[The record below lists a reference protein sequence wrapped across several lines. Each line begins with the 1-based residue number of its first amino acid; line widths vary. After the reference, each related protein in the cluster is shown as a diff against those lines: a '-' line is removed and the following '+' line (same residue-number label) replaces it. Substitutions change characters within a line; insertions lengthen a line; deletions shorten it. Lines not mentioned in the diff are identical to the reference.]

1 MKSLNKIEMI
11 LTIVCLLL
19 IVYVPQWGLII
30 SFFSVLIYL
39 LIGKDRKFKF
49 NSIGF
54 KKPQSWITTILISLG
69 LGIVIEL
76 SFQILINPLF
86 DKLTGSMIDLSNF
99 DSVQGNFLVYLA
111 MLAIGFIVGGLFEE
125 ILFRGYLMTRIA
137 QFFKRKVVGFTIAIT
152 RTSAIFGLSHMYQGW
167 SGVLNTGITAVIFGL
182 IFLKFNKNLWYAIF
196 THGFVNF
203 VGFTVLYLGIS
214 ENLRTL
220 LF

>member
-1 MKSLNKIEMI
+1 MKSLNKLEMI

-39 LIGKDRKFKF
+39 LIGKDRKIKF

-54 KKPQSWITTILISLG
+54 KRTQSWLKTVLISLG

-99 DSVQGNFLVYLA
+99 DSVQGNLSVYLA
-111 MLAIGFIVGGLFEE
+111 MLAIGFIIGGLFEE
-125 ILFRGYLMTRIA
+125 ILFRGFLMTRIA
-137 QFFKRKVVGFTIAIT
+137 QFFNSEAAGFTVAIIS
-152 RTSAIFGLSHMYQGW
+152 TSAIFGFSHMYQGW
-167 SGVLNTGITAVIFGL
+167 SGVLNTGFTAVIFGI

-196 THGFVNF
+196 THGFVNL
-203 VGFTVLYLGIS
+203 VGFTVLYLGIG
-214 ENLRTL
+214 EDLRTL
-220 LF
+220 IF